1 MGVDLAQR
9 PPTMTEADMADSKPE
24 KDDLEVDDLD
34 TVAGGGADPKMQPD
48 NPFVGG
54 SVGCLKPDR

>member
-1 MGVDLAQR
+1 
-9 PPTMTEADMADSKPE
+9 MADSDTKPE

-48 NPFVGG
+48 NL
-54 SVGCLKPDR
+54 SNGCLREPPTINPTR